1 MLLDNLKKELN
12 NGDLESALDTIE
24 RIGLMQDHKTVPTL
38 INYLVST
45 SNNVLR
51 DALAIALADIGDYQ
65 AVEPLIRLLK
75 NPKTLKSRGTL
86 LYALESFNCSDY
98 AELITEL
105 LFEDNFEVSRQAFIL
120 LEAQMLHISNDV
132 KIKCIK
138 KIKQELKENPAKVQF
153 LTESID
159 LFLEN

>member
-1 MLLDNLKKELN
+1 MLLDNLRKELN
-12 NGDLESALDTIE
+12 NGDLENALDTIE
-24 RIGLMQDHKTVPTL
+24 KIGLMQDHTTVPTL

-51 DALAIALADIGDYQ
+51 DALAIALADIGDHQ

-75 NPKTLKSRGTL
+75 NSKTLKSRGTL

-120 LEAQMLHISNDV
+120 LEAQMLHISNVV
-132 KIKCIK
+132 KTKCIK
-138 KIKQELKENPAKVQF
+138 KIKKELKETPVKVQF
-153 LTESID
+153 LTESIY

>member
-12 NGDLESALDTIE
+12 TDNSEKALETIE
-24 RIGLMQDHKTVPTL
+24 KIGSMQDPSTVPTL
-38 INYLVST
+38 IKYLVST
-45 SNNVLR
+45 DNNVVR

-65 AVEPLIRLLK
+65 AIEPLIRLLK
-75 NPKTLKSRGTL
+75 NPKTVKSRGTL
-86 LYALESFNCSDY
+86 LYALESFNCSNY

-132 KIKCIK
+132 KTKCIK
-138 KIKQELKENPAKVQF
+138 RIKQELRETPNKVQF
-153 LTESID
+153 LKESMD
-159 LFLEN
+159 LFLED

>member
-12 NGDLESALDTIE
+12 TDNLEKSLDTIE
-24 RIGLMQDHKTVPTL
+24 KIGSMQDHSTVPTL

-45 SNNVLR
+45 DNNVVR

-65 AVEPLIRLLK
+65 AIEPLIRLLK
-75 NPKTLKSRGTL
+75 NPKTIKSRGNL
-86 LYALESFNCSDY
+86 LYALESFNCSNY

-120 LEAQMLHISNDV
+120 LETQMFHISKDV
-132 KIKCIK
+132 KTKCIK
-138 KIKQELKENPAKVQF
+138 RIKQELRETPDKVQF
-153 LTESID
+153 LTEAID
-159 LFLEN
+159 LFLED